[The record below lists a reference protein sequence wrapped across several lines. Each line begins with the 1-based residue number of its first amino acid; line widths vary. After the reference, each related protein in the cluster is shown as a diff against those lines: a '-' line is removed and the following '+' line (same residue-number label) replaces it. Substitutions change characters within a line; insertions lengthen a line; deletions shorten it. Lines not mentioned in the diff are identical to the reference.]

1 MNKYTFNYTATENFT
16 AEEVKDCRKC
26 LWFDLCG
33 TNSLPCTNY
42 YYSAEEI
49 IAQEVTEDMNE
60 RIMAYAE
67 VVHELN
73 DEDNTYSLMY
83 ESEVSVV
90 E

>member
-1 MNKYTFNYTATENFT
+1 MNKYTFNYTETENFT

-42 YYSAEEI
+42 YSVEEI
-49 IAQEVTEDMNE
+49 IAQEVAEDMNE
-60 RIMAYAE
+60 RVMAYAE

>member
-42 YYSAEEI
+42 SDEEI
-49 IAQEVTEDMNE
+49 IAQEVAEDMNE
-60 RIMAYAE
+60 RVMAYAE

>member
-1 MNKYTFNYTATENFT
+1 MNKYTFNYTATESFT

-33 TNSLPCTNY
+33 TNSLPCTN
-42 YYSAEEI
+42 YSAEEI

>member
-1 MNKYTFNYTATENFT
+1 MNKYTFNYTGTENFT
-16 AEEVKDCRKC
+16 AEEVKNCRKC

-42 YYSAEEI
+42 SDEEI
-49 IAQEVTEDMNE
+49 IAQEVVEDMNE
-60 RIMAYAE
+60 RVRAYTE

>member
-1 MNKYTFNYTATENFT
+1 MNKYTFNYTETENFT

-42 YYSAEEI
+42 STEEI
-49 IAQEVTEDMNE
+49 IAQKVVEDMNE
-60 RIMAYAE
+60 RVMAYAE

>member
-1 MNKYTFNYTATENFT
+1 MNKYTFNYTATEDFT

-42 YYSAEEI
+42 SVEEI
-49 IAQEVTEDMNE
+49 IAQEVAEDMNE
-60 RIMAYAE
+60 RVMAYAE

>member
-1 MNKYTFNYTATENFT
+1 LNKYTFNYTETENFI
-16 AEEVKDCRKC
+16 AEEVKNCRKC

-33 TNSLPCTNY
+33 TNSLPCTNF
-42 YYSAEEI
+42 SDEEI

-60 RIMAYAE
+60 RVMAYAE

>member
-42 YYSAEEI
+42 SDEEI

-73 DEDNTYSLMY
+73 NEDNTYSLMY

>member
-1 MNKYTFNYTATENFT
+1 MNKYTFNYTATENFA

-42 YYSAEEI
+42 SDEEI
-49 IAQEVTEDMNE
+49 IAQEVAEDMNE
-60 RIMAYAE
+60 RVMAYAE

>member
-33 TNSLPCTNY
+33 TNSLPCTK
-42 YYSAEEI
+42 YSAEEI

>member
-1 MNKYTFNYTATENFT
+1 MNKYTFNYTGTENFT

-42 YYSAEEI
+42 SVEEI

-60 RIMAYAE
+60 RVMAYAE

>member
-1 MNKYTFNYTATENFT
+1 MNKYTFNYTETENFT

-42 YYSAEEI
+42 SDDVI
-49 IAQEVTEDMNE
+49 IAQEVVEDMKE
-60 RIMAYAE
+60 RVMAYAE

>member
-1 MNKYTFNYTATENFT
+1 MNKYTFNYTVTENFT

-42 YYSAEEI
+42 SNEEI

>member
-42 YYSAEEI
+42 STEET
-49 IAQEVTEDMNE
+49 IAQEVIDDMNE
-60 RIMAYAE
+60 RVMAYAE

>member
-33 TNSLPCTNY
+33 TNSLPCTTN
-42 YYSAEEI
+42 YSAEEI

>member
-42 YYSAEEI
+42 SDEEI
-49 IAQEVTEDMNE
+49 IAQEVAEDMNE
-60 RIMAYAE
+60 RVVAYAE

>member
-26 LWFDLCG
+26 LWLDLCG

-42 YYSAEEI
+42 STEEI
-49 IAQEVTEDMNE
+49 IAQEVTEDMNG

>member
-42 YYSAEEI
+42 SDEEI

-60 RIMAYAE
+60 RVMAYAE

>member
-16 AEEVKDCRKC
+16 AEEVKDCCKC

-42 YYSAEEI
+42 SDEEI

-60 RIMAYAE
+60 RVMAYAE

>member
-1 MNKYTFNYTATENFT
+1 MNEYTFNYTATENFT

-42 YYSAEEI
+42 SVEEI
-49 IAQEVTEDMNE
+49 IAQEVAEDMNE
-60 RIMAYAE
+60 RVMAYAE

>member
-1 MNKYTFNYTATENFT
+1 MNKYTFNYTETENFT

-33 TNSLPCTNY
+33 TNSLPCTNI
-42 YYSAEEI
+42 YSAEEI

>member
-1 MNKYTFNYTATENFT
+1 MNKYTFNYTETENFT

-26 LWFDLCG
+26 IWFDLCG

-42 YYSAEEI
+42 SVEEI
-49 IAQEVTEDMNE
+49 IAQEVAENMNE
-60 RIMAYAE
+60 RVMAYAE

>member
-1 MNKYTFNYTATENFT
+1 
-16 AEEVKDCRKC
+16 
-26 LWFDLCG
+26 
-33 TNSLPCTNY
+33 
-42 YYSAEEI
+42 
-49 IAQEVTEDMNE
+49 MNE

>member
-1 MNKYTFNYTATENFT
+1 MNKYTFNYTEAENFT

-42 YYSAEEI
+42 SVEEI
-49 IAQEVTEDMNE
+49 IAQEVAEDMNE
-60 RIMAYAE
+60 RVMAYAE

>member
-1 MNKYTFNYTATENFT
+1 MNKYTFNYTETENFT
-16 AEEVKDCRKC
+16 AEEVKNCRKC

-33 TNSLPCTNY
+33 TNSLPCANY
-42 YYSAEEI
+42 SNEEI

-60 RIMAYAE
+60 RVMAYAE
-67 VVHELN
+67 VVYELN

>member
-1 MNKYTFNYTATENFT
+1 MNKYTFNYSDTVKFS
-16 AEEVKDCRKC
+16 AEEVKDCCKC
-26 LWFDLCG
+26 LWFDLCC
-33 TNSLPCTNY
+33 TNSLPCTN
-42 YYSAEEI
+42 YSAEEI
-49 IAQEVTEDMNE
+49 IAQEVTKDMNE
-60 RIMAYAE
+60 RVMAYAE

>member
-1 MNKYTFNYTATENFT
+1 MNKYTFNYTETENFT
-16 AEEVKDCRKC
+16 AEEVKDCRKY

-42 YYSAEEI
+42 SVEEI
-49 IAQEVTEDMNE
+49 IAQEVAEDMNE
-60 RIMAYAE
+60 RVMAYAE

>member
-33 TNSLPCTNY
+33 TNSLPCTTN
-42 YYSAEEI
+42 YSAEEI

-73 DEDNTYSLMY
+73 NEDNTYSLMY

>member
-42 YYSAEEI
+42 SVEEI

-60 RIMAYAE
+60 RVMAYAE

>member
-33 TNSLPCTNY
+33 TNSLPCTTN
-42 YYSAEEI
+42 YSAEEI

-60 RIMAYAE
+60 RVMAYAE

>member
-1 MNKYTFNYTATENFT
+1 MNKYTFNYTETENFT
-16 AEEVKDCRKC
+16 AKEVKDCRKC

-42 YYSAEEI
+42 SVEEI
-49 IAQEVTEDMNE
+49 IAQEVAEDMNE
-60 RIMAYAE
+60 RVMAYAE

>member
-16 AEEVKDCRKC
+16 VEEVKDCRKC

-42 YYSAEEI
+42 SNEEI

-60 RIMAYAE
+60 RVMAYAE

>member
-1 MNKYTFNYTATENFT
+1 MNKYTFNYTGTENFT

-33 TNSLPCTNY
+33 TN
-42 YYSAEEI
+42 YSVEEI

-60 RIMAYAE
+60 RVMAYAE